1 LDDNSTGAFFEK
13 PKAFLHS
20 CNIHNQP
27 LRQVLLL
34 FLLFGEISPQQFL
47 FSLKEGALLLVLGCL
62 LPGALMTFHNGK
74 LQPTKSLNLT
84 FKTYVVRAHVL
95 LPVRTLA

>member
-1 LDDNSTGAFFEK
+1 MEGVGD
-13 PKAFLHS
+13 
-20 CNIHNQP
+20 
-27 LRQVLLL
+27 V
-34 FLLFGEISPQQFL
+34 ISPDFCL
-47 FSLKEGALLLVLGCL
+47 TIPCLRFYLAPSALVLSVWRSHTDHLKEGALLLVLGCL